1 MRRLPA
7 TAATLGLLAT
17 LAACSSDKPAGDQAN
32 QGTAGP
38 SGSIAFPT
46 GPTSAPATS
55 AGNGTGSGN
64 GSGNSGGNGGG
75 NGGGGGGGG
84 GSTSPSTTT
93 PTSAPT
99 GQPKID
105 VYQATAGP
113 TCGNASSKSL
123 VTLTWRT
130 TGATEVWLLISQVA
144 FETGDPKTSGG
155 IGPLPTTGTRQ
166 FPYDCVNENLYYKLR
181 AYNPSHEKDPTGI
194 NLQVPRDA

>member
-7 TAATLGLLAT
+7 TAAMLGLLAA
-17 LAACSSDKPAGDQAN
+17 LAACSSGKPAGSDAN
-32 QGTAGP
+32 ANPTGAGP
-38 SGSIAFPT
+38 SGSVAFPT

-55 AGNGTGSGN
+55 GGNGAGNGSGGGGN
-64 GSGNSGGNGGG
+64 GGGNSGGNGGG
-75 NGGGGGGGG
+75 T
-84 GSTSPSTTT
+84 SSPSTTS
-93 PTSAPT
+93 PSSVPT
-99 GQPKID
+99 GLPKID

-113 TCGNASSKSL
+113 TCGGATGKSL

-144 FETGDPKTSGG
+144 FETGDPNTSGG
-155 IGPLPTTGTRQ
+155 IGPLPTTGSRQ
-166 FPYDCVNENLYYKLR
+166 FPYDCANENLYYKLR